1 LVSAIAWSVSPV
13 HCDYPAEAKR
23 LPKIGDF
30 MSPSLEVIAAKQPD
44 LVIGVTGATDP
55 ARAREIERL
64 GIKITLVSVSSVS
77 EILSSFKH
85 IAALLGDPD
94 AGATLVEKIT
104 AQFGKVKRRI
114 APAPRRSTLCA
125 VGLRPLVAVGG
136 KNFLDE
142 LITLAGG
149 ENIAGNASQPWLNL
163 PDEYVVA
170 KAPQVIIPGG
180 MGSDASR
187 PTRQWSDLKSI
198 PAVKERRVYTYNSD
212 KILRPGPRIGE
223 GLEEIARLIHPE
235 CFNVGKSRALEVAA
249 VKVLDRK
256 KLFLVNSVL
265 LALLVLSAA
274 AVHFAGAGATRSVTS
289 SDSFVFQQSRRE
301 ILLRARLPRVL
312 LGVAIGGGMAACGVC
327 PAGFARQPS
336 CVSANARRLGRRIFG
351 RHPWN
356 HFLSKLASSDRQWTP
371 R

>member
-1 LVSAIAWSVSPV
+1 MICRSRFFASRFFLGTLIFVFGLAWSGNAASESIPRRIVSLAPSITETV
-13 HCDYPAEAKR
+13 FALGFGNRLVGVTSHCDYPAEAKR

-77 EILSSFKH
+77 EILSSFKR

-104 AQFGKVKRRI
+104 AQFDKVKRRI
-114 APAPRRSTLCA
+114 APAPRRSTLLA

-170 KAPQVIIPGG
+170 KAPQVIIQAG

-235 CFNVGKSRALEVAA
+235 CFNVGKSR
-249 VKVLDRK
+249 
-256 KLFLVNSVL
+256 
-265 LALLVLSAA
+265 
-274 AVHFAGAGATRSVTS
+274 GAKG
-289 SDSFVFQQSRRE
+289 SRCE
-301 ILLRARLPRVL
+301 
-312 LGVAIGGGMAACGVC
+312 GSG
-327 PAGFARQPS
+327 S
-336 CVSANARRLGRRIFG
+336 
-351 RHPWN
+351 
-356 HFLSKLASSDRQWTP
+356 
-371 R
+371 

>member
-1 LVSAIAWSVSPV
+1 MICRSRFFASGFFLGTLIFVFGLASSGNAASESIPRRIVSLAPSVTETVFALGFGNRLVGVTS

-104 AQFGKVKRRI
+104 AQFDKVKRRI
-114 APAPRRSTLCA
+114 APAPRRSTLLA

-170 KAPQVIIPGG
+170 KAPQVIIQAG

-235 CFNVGKSRALEVAA
+235 CFNVGKSR
-249 VKVLDRK
+249 
-256 KLFLVNSVL
+256 
-265 LALLVLSAA
+265 
-274 AVHFAGAGATRSVTS
+274 GARG
-289 SDSFVFQQSRRE
+289 SRCE
-301 ILLRARLPRVL
+301 
-312 LGVAIGGGMAACGVC
+312 GSG
-327 PAGFARQPS
+327 S
-336 CVSANARRLGRRIFG
+336 
-351 RHPWN
+351 
-356 HFLSKLASSDRQWTP
+356 
-371 R
+371 

>member
-1 LVSAIAWSVSPV
+1 MICRSRFFASRFFLGTLIFVFGLAWSGNAASESIPRRIVSLAPSITETV
-13 HCDYPAEAKR
+13 FALGFGNRLVGVTSHCDYPAEAKR

-104 AQFGKVKRRI
+104 AQFDKVKRRI
-114 APAPRRSTLCA
+114 APAPRRSTLLA

-170 KAPQVIIPGG
+170 KAPQVIIQAG

-235 CFNVGKSRALEVAA
+235 CFNVGKSR
-249 VKVLDRK
+249 
-256 KLFLVNSVL
+256 
-265 LALLVLSAA
+265 
-274 AVHFAGAGATRSVTS
+274 GARG
-289 SDSFVFQQSRRE
+289 SRCE
-301 ILLRARLPRVL
+301 
-312 LGVAIGGGMAACGVC
+312 GSG
-327 PAGFARQPS
+327 S
-336 CVSANARRLGRRIFG
+336 
-351 RHPWN
+351 
-356 HFLSKLASSDRQWTP
+356 
-371 R
+371 

>member
-1 LVSAIAWSVSPV
+1 MICRSRFFASRFFLGTLIFVFGLASSGNAASESIPRRIVSLAPSITETVFALGFGNRLVGVTS

-104 AQFGKVKRRI
+104 AQFDKVKKRV
-114 APAPRRSTLCA
+114 APAPRRSTLLA

-170 KAPQVIIPGG
+170 KAPQVIIQAG

-235 CFNVGKSRALEVAA
+235 CFNVGKSR
-249 VKVLDRK
+249 
-256 KLFLVNSVL
+256 
-265 LALLVLSAA
+265 
-274 AVHFAGAGATRSVTS
+274 GARG
-289 SDSFVFQQSRRE
+289 SRCE
-301 ILLRARLPRVL
+301 
-312 LGVAIGGGMAACGVC
+312 GSG
-327 PAGFARQPS
+327 S
-336 CVSANARRLGRRIFG
+336 
-351 RHPWN
+351 
-356 HFLSKLASSDRQWTP
+356 
-371 R
+371 

>member
-1 LVSAIAWSVSPV
+1 MICRSRFFALGFFLGTLIFVFGLASSGNAASESIPRRIVSLAPSVTETVFALGFGNRLVGVTS

-104 AQFGKVKRRI
+104 AQFDKVKRRI
-114 APAPRRSTLCA
+114 APAPRRSTLLA

-149 ENIAGNASQPWLNL
+149 QNIAGNASQPWLNL

-170 KAPQVIIPGG
+170 KAPQVIIQAG
-180 MGSDASR
+180 MGSDAGG
-187 PTRQWSDLKSI
+187 PTRQWSDLESI

-235 CFNVGKSRALEVAA
+235 CFNVGKSR
-249 VKVLDRK
+249 
-256 KLFLVNSVL
+256 
-265 LALLVLSAA
+265 
-274 AVHFAGAGATRSVTS
+274 GARG
-289 SDSFVFQQSRRE
+289 SRCE
-301 ILLRARLPRVL
+301 
-312 LGVAIGGGMAACGVC
+312 GSG
-327 PAGFARQPS
+327 S
-336 CVSANARRLGRRIFG
+336 
-351 RHPWN
+351 
-356 HFLSKLASSDRQWTP
+356 
-371 R
+371 

>member
-1 LVSAIAWSVSPV
+1 MICRSRFFASRFFLGTLIFVFGLASSGNAASESIPRRIVSLAPSITETVFALGFGNRLVGVTS

-104 AQFGKVKRRI
+104 AQFDKVKRRI
-114 APAPRRSTLCA
+114 APAPRRSTLLA

-142 LITLAGG
+142 LITVAGG
-149 ENIAGNASQPWLNL
+149 QNIAGNASQPWLNL

-170 KAPQVIIPGG
+170 KAPQVIIQAG
-180 MGSDASR
+180 MGSDASG

-235 CFNVGKSRALEVAA
+235 CFNVGKSR
-249 VKVLDRK
+249 
-256 KLFLVNSVL
+256 
-265 LALLVLSAA
+265 
-274 AVHFAGAGATRSVTS
+274 GARG
-289 SDSFVFQQSRRE
+289 SRCE
-301 ILLRARLPRVL
+301 
-312 LGVAIGGGMAACGVC
+312 GSG
-327 PAGFARQPS
+327 S
-336 CVSANARRLGRRIFG
+336 
-351 RHPWN
+351 
-356 HFLSKLASSDRQWTP
+356 
-371 R
+371 

>member
-1 LVSAIAWSVSPV
+1 MICRSRFFASRFFLGTLIFVFGLASSGNAASESIPRRIVSLAPSVTETVFALGFGNRLVGVTS
-13 HCDYPAEAKR
+13 HCDYPVEAKR

-30 MSPSLEVIAAKQPD
+30 MSPSVEVIAAKQPD

-77 EILSSFKH
+77 EILSSFKR

-114 APAPRRSTLCA
+114 APAPRRSTLLA

-170 KAPQVIIPGG
+170 KAPQVIIQAG

-235 CFNVGKSRALEVAA
+235 CFNVGKSR
-249 VKVLDRK
+249 
-256 KLFLVNSVL
+256 
-265 LALLVLSAA
+265 
-274 AVHFAGAGATRSVTS
+274 GARG
-289 SDSFVFQQSRRE
+289 SRCE
-301 ILLRARLPRVL
+301 
-312 LGVAIGGGMAACGVC
+312 GSG
-327 PAGFARQPS
+327 S
-336 CVSANARRLGRRIFG
+336 
-351 RHPWN
+351 
-356 HFLSKLASSDRQWTP
+356 
-371 R
+371 